1 MQSTTKVKLAE
12 DSKQTTTQR
21 HMMME
26 NGHPGVASDE
36 AAIGKG
42 EDPYT
47 KFFNQQGEQ
56 QLGSDTQVCSTSSF
70 LFLNFKI

>member
-1 MQSTTKVKLAE
+1 MT
-12 DSKQTTTQR
+12 
-21 HMMME
+21 ME

-47 KFFNQQGEQ
+47 KFFHQQGEQ
-56 QLGSDTQVCSTSSF
+56 QLGSDTQVCSTSTF

>member
-1 MQSTTKVKLAE
+1 VQSTTKVKPAE
-12 DSKQTTTQR
+12 DGKETTMQR
-21 HMMME
+21 HMEME

-47 KFFNQQGEQ
+47 KFFHQQGEQ
-56 QLGSDTQVCSTSSF
+56 QLGSDTQVCSTSTF
-70 LFLNFKI
+70 LLLDFKI